1 MANEEMRRLQLRLRE
16 LEAAQQAAAQGGT
29 DARVPTATGGGI
41 QGPAEAYSWKVKVP
55 GYSSA
60 TVNSGDE
67 VTLVGG
73 NNVTVEQNSRTITIL
88 GKANIYWDAFA
99 DSGNVRVPDE
109 SRLNFYGENGVST
122 RVDTSTRSI
131 IINRPLQVR
140 RRASDIG
147 LPDTTILDFWNP
159 EINKP
164 KHYTEQVYFWV
175 EDQDNGERRISAYVS
190 PGDYSW
196 DFKTDT
202 NVIETVTNAELVTFV
217 GGANVTVTNVGNV
230 ITIAA
235 VANPGT
241 LQLQQEGTNIGPND
255 TATINWDNDTVL
267 KPVGY
272 TSRVWTQVIN
282 DGAGVRRIVSWYD
295 ATGGAYYWNLQANG
309 GATTQIDTTETV
321 NFAAGGNLAVA
332 RVGNTITYSYTA
344 PATYSWFVSAN
355 YGAAEEITTG
365 ETLTFANGL
374 TTQWSRA
381 GSALTVQRPLQLQ
394 QNSVNVGAN
403 DTMLMNFDGDN
414 SGLKIEL
421 IRFEVSDLTSGNR
434 TVRGYYRQGL
444 TQYAWQIQTT
454 AGNVAPLTV
463 NNGTVITVNG
473 LNGVSAERV
482 GSTININR
490 PLQIQQNAANIGGAD
505 TTSIDYRNATGAKP
519 AGYTAPVYFDV
530 TDFGGGNRRV
540 FGWYEPGAG
549 VYSWT
554 ASDGAN
560 TAAVTNG
567 ETVVLTGDSGVVVTL
582 NAGTQTYTID
592 RPLQIKDDGAN
603 VGNDSTISIN
613 YDSVGATGTNYIEW
627 ELADVGAG
635 ERRVRGKYN
644 VGAGQ
649 YFWNLQAG
657 GGAVEQIDSN
667 ENVNFAAG
675 GNLTVARA
683 GNTITYTYNQP
694 AAYTWV
700 ASDNTNTATVTT
712 TETVKWVG
720 DSGVTVALDPATQ
733 TFTVDRPLQIE
744 DDGVAVG
751 NDATTALNF
760 DSNGGTGTSYAEFE
774 VADIGGGE
782 RRVRVKYNAGAGQ
795 YYWNLQANGGAIEQI
810 DSNESVNFAA
820 SGDLTVARS
829 GNTITYSYTQPA
841 AYNWVASDGPNNS
854 TVSSTNEVTWLGA
867 KGVNVNLDI
876 LTKTFTIERA
886 LQIRDD
892 GVNVGNDSTAII
904 NFDSNGAVGSSYI
917 EWELADVAGVRQ
929 VRGKYS
935 PSASTYNWLLAASSS
950 TGTDTITSGETVT
963 FKGQAGIRVT
973 RSGSTVIIEPDPD
986 DPPGGGG
993 TAKRI
998 LTGELTFSPVA
1009 PDYLGGLPA
1018 YRYGT
1023 RQYVDIVHNWNLS
1036 NFNNFHLELIDRALD
1051 DVGVSLAY
1059 YRSGAGAISGVPNL
1073 GNQRFRNIPH
1083 WAAQDRN
1090 TIRVW
1095 ATMSRLKPTPMKF
1108 RYTLVEL

>member
-1 MANEEMRRLQLRLRE
+1 MGPKRKRIAPSQTELSVQDVRDYSTPEGASMANEEMRRLQLRLRE

-29 DARVPTATGGGI
+29 DARVPTATGGGT
-41 QGPAEAYSWKVKVP
+41 QGPAEVYSWKVKVP
-55 GYSSA
+55 GYNSA

-67 VTLVGG
+67 VTFVGG
-73 NNVTVEQNSRTITIL
+73 DNVTIQQNSRTITIL

-122 RVDTSTRSI
+122 RVDTSTRSV

-202 NVIETVTNAELVTFV
+202 NVIETVTDAELVTFV

-235 VANPGT
+235 AANPGT

-267 KPVGY
+267 KPAGY
-272 TSRVWTQVIN
+272 TGRVWTEVIN

-295 ATGGAYYWNLQANG
+295 ATGGTYYWNLQANG

-332 RVGNTITYSYTA
+332 RVGNTITYSYTT

-374 TTQWSRA
+374 TTQWSRV
-381 GSALTVQRPLQLQ
+381 GSVLTVQRPLQLQ

-403 DTMLMNFDGDN
+403 DTMLMNFDGDS
-414 SGLKIEL
+414 SGLKNTL
-421 IRFEVSDLTSGNR
+421 IRFEVSDLASGNR

-454 AGNVAPLTV
+454 AGNVTPLTV
-463 NNGTVITVNG
+463 NDGTVITVNG

-490 PLQIQQNAANIGGAD
+490 PLQIQQFGANVGGTD
-505 TTSIDYRNATGAKP
+505 TTALDFRNATVGKP
-519 AGYTAPVYFDV
+519 AGYTAPVFFEVNDAL
-530 TDFGGGNRRV
+530 GGNRRV

-613 YDSVGATGTNYIEW
+613 YDSVGATGTSYIEW

-644 VGAGQ
+644 AGAGS
-649 YFWNLQAG
+649 YVW
-657 GGAVEQIDSN
+657 S
-667 ENVNFAAG
+667 
-675 GNLTVARA
+675 
-683 GNTITYTYNQP
+683 
-694 AAYTWV
+694 
-700 ASDNTNTATVTT
+700 ASDNTT
-712 TETVKWVG
+712 TEQITNTEIVKWVG
-720 DSGVTVALDPATQ
+720 DSGVSVTLNAGTQ
-733 TFTVDRPLQIE
+733 TFTIDRPLQLR
-744 DDGVAVG
+744 DDGVDVG
-751 NDATTALNF
+751 NDSTTIINY
-760 DSNGGTGTSYAEFE
+760 DSVGATGTSYIEWELAD
-774 VADIGGGE
+774 VAGV
-782 RRVRVKYNAGAGQ
+782 RRVRGKYNESAG
-795 YYWNLQANGGAIEQI
+795 
-810 DSNESVNFAA
+810 S
-820 SGDLTVARS
+820 
-829 GNTITYSYTQPA
+829 YS
-841 AYNWVASDGPNNS
+841 WVASDGPNNS

-935 PSASTYNWLLAASSS
+935 PSASTYNWLLAASG
-950 TGTDTITSGETVT
+950 TANTDTITSGETVT

-973 RSGSTVIIEPDPD
+973 RSGATIIIEPDPD

-993 TAKRI
+993 TTKRI
-998 LTGELTFSPVA
+998 LTGELTFSPAA

-1036 NFNNFHLELIDRALD
+1036 NLNNFHLELIDRALD
-1051 DVGVSLAY
+1051 DVGASLAY
-1059 YRSGAGAISGVPNL
+1059 YRSGVGAISGVPDL
-1073 GNQRFRNIPH
+1073 GSQRFRNIPH